1 MAETK
6 DPLVFNEYDTV
17 EVFNPLKEEF
27 VVRFNGQPYKL
38 ASKEKKPYPFFLAFH
53 IAKHLSDLLLQ
64 PELQKI
70 KKERGN
76 GEFNP
81 KNAQLMVY
89 DNPKRRMALYEILG
103 KEELVQGCIEAFP
116 FKAFLGVMKDWTD
129 YLEDKKTVKEPT
141 KPVKE
146 SKKEE

>member
-27 VVRFNGQPYKL
+27 IVRFNGQPYKL
-38 ASKEKKPYPFFLAFH
+38 GSKEKKPYPFFLAFH
-53 IAKHLSDLLLQ
+53 VAKHLSDLLLQ

-70 KKERGN
+70 KKEKGGN

-89 DNPKRRMALYEILG
+89 DNPKRRMALYSILG
-103 KEELVQGCIEAFP
+103 SEKLVQGCIEAFP
-116 FKAFLGVMKDWTD
+116 FKAFLGEMKDWTKF
-129 YLEDKKTVKEPT
+129 LEDQESEKVEKPKTTKKD
-141 KPVKE
+141 
-146 SKKEE
+146 EE